1 MEFNRPRSAPLV
13 AARGSIQKERTAMP
27 RWFTRNDNWD
37 FGGKPS
43 PDGAE
48 HGEPK
53 GRKRRLAT
61 TFVFTTLFF
70 AGASLAAFAGDRF
83 SASIAEDNS
92 AAIESTTTA
101 SDGTASSEAAPA
113 ADTSAADTSA
123 APATDD
129 SIPAPES
136 TPAPAA
142 PDTTASSGS
151 ADVADSNAGTSDGG
165 FTQVSKASSSGQA
178 SSSSPSATSTPA
190 SSQGH
195 AGHRSSARNDAQSQ
209 WVQLRKVLL
218 PKTKPAPKP
227 EIEGPA
233 SAATVWLNSPLPDP
247 TPPAVRLSPKFAAN
261 LKQAAK
267 SGGVDWAVMLG
278 ILRARGATGRIPA
291 DRVTLN
297 RLASRLDSFGPS
309 RGDWSRIV
317 AYSGDSRFA
326 DKAAALA
333 RYNRAVGID
342 ALVNG
347 LEASKAAIASKVLG
361 DPSISIY
368 QGGRSDIVSNKIDVR
383 VLAMIAY
390 LRESFGSVTVS
401 CLLSGHRLYARPGV
415 VSAHIYGRAVDIS
428 AVGGVPIQ
436 GHQQPGGITERTVR
450 EILLAPAEVMPRQVI
465 SLLGLGGPS
474 FPLAD
479 HYNHIHIGY

>member
-1 MEFNRPRSAPLV
+1 
-13 AARGSIQKERTAMP
+13 MP
-27 RWFTRNDNWD
+27 RWFTRNENWD

-43 PDGAE
+43 PDEAE
-48 HGEPK
+48 SGEPK
-53 GRKRRLAT
+53 RRKRRLAT

-70 AGASLAAFAGDRF
+70 AGASLAAVAGNRF
-83 SASIAEDNS
+83 SATIAEDNS
-92 AAIESTTTA
+92 AAIESTTTVA
-101 SDGTASSEAAPA
+101 DDSS
-113 ADTSAADTSA
+113 TSEA

-129 SIPAPES
+129 SV
-136 TPAPAA
+136 APATDESA
-142 PDTTASSGS
+142 ASSDASVVPSADTSSPSDS
-151 ADVADSNAGTSDGG
+151 ADVADSSKGTTDGG
-165 FTQVSKASSSGQA
+165 FTQVSSASSSGQQVTSSGA
-178 SSSSPSATSTPA
+178 TGTSSSSKGHSGRG
-190 SSQGH
+190 SSS
-195 AGHRSSARNDAQSQ
+195 RRNDAQSQ

-233 SAATVWLNSPLPDP
+233 NAATIWLNSPLPDP
-247 TPPAVRLSPKFAAN
+247 TPPAVRLSPKFASN
-261 LKQAAK
+261 LKRAAK

-278 ILRARGATGRIPA
+278 VLRARGATGHIPA

>member
-1 MEFNRPRSAPLV
+1 
-13 AARGSIQKERTAMP
+13 MP
-27 RWFTRNDNWD
+27 RWFTRNENWD

-43 PDGAE
+43 PDEAE
-48 HGEPK
+48 SGEPK
-53 GRKRRLAT
+53 RRKRRLAT

-70 AGASLAAFAGDRF
+70 AGASLAAVAGNRF
-83 SASIAEDNS
+83 SATIAEDNS
-92 AAIESTTTA
+92 AAIESTTTVA
-101 SDGTASSEAAPA
+101 DDSS
-113 ADTSAADTSA
+113 TSEA

-129 SIPAPES
+129 SV
-136 TPAPAA
+136 APATDESA
-142 PDTTASSGS
+142 ASSDASAVPSADTSSPSDS
-151 ADVADSNAGTSDGG
+151 ADVADSSKGTTDGG
-165 FTQVSKASSSGQA
+165 FTQVSSASSSGQQVTSPGA
-178 SSSSPSATSTPA
+178 SGTSPSSKGHSGRGSSS
-190 SSQGH
+190 
-195 AGHRSSARNDAQSQ
+195 RRNDAQSQ

-233 SAATVWLNSPLPDP
+233 NAATIWLNSPLPDP
-247 TPPAVRLSPKFAAN
+247 TPPAVRLSPKFASN
-261 LKQAAK
+261 LKRAAK

-278 ILRARGATGRIPA
+278 VLRARGATGHIPA

>member
-1 MEFNRPRSAPLV
+1 
-13 AARGSIQKERTAMP
+13 MP
-27 RWFTRNDNWD
+27 RWFTRTDNWD

-43 PDGAE
+43 PDEAKP
-48 HGEPK
+48 GEPK
-53 GRKRRLAT
+53 RRKRRLAT

-70 AGASLAAFAGDRF
+70 AGASLAAVAGNLM
-83 SASIAEDNS
+83 SAEIAEDPT
-92 AAIESTTTA
+92 AESTTTA
-101 SDGTASSEAAPA
+101 DDSSSAAPATEESAAPA
-113 ADTSAADTSA
+113 ADDSTAVPEAAAPAPDTSA
-123 APATDD
+123 PSD
-129 SIPAPES
+129 
-136 TPAPAA
+136 
-142 PDTTASSGS
+142 S
-151 ADVADSNAGTSDGG
+151 ADVADSSAGTSDAG
-165 FTQVSKASSSGQA
+165 FTQVSSASSSGQDSSSSTTGA
-178 SSSSPSATSTPA
+178 SSSSK
-190 SSQGH
+190 GR
-195 AGHRSSARNDAQSQ
+195 GARGRHNDAQSH
-209 WVQLRKVLL
+209 WVQLRKALL
-218 PKTKPAPKP
+218 PKSQPAPKP

-233 SAATVWLNSPLPDP
+233 SAATIWLNSPLPDP

-261 LKQAAK
+261 LKHAAK
-267 SGGVDWAVMLG
+267 AGGVDWAVMLG
-278 ILRARGATGRIPA
+278 ILRARGATGHIPA

-297 RLASRLDSFGPS
+297 RLAMRLDTFGPS

-326 DKAAALA
+326 DKATALA
-333 RYNRAVGID
+333 RYDRAVGLD
-342 ALVNG
+342 ALVHG
-347 LEASKAAIASKVLG
+347 LEAAKPAIASKILS
-361 DPSISIY
+361 DPNVAIY
-368 QGGRSDIVSNKIDVR
+368 QGGRNDIIADKIDVR

-450 EILLAPAEVMPRQVI
+450 EILQAPAEVMPRQVI

>member
-1 MEFNRPRSAPLV
+1 
-13 AARGSIQKERTAMP
+13 MP

-43 PDGAE
+43 PDEAQA
-48 HGEPK
+48 GEPK
-53 GRKRRLAT
+53 RKRRLAT

-83 SASIAEDNS
+83 SAQIAEDNS

-101 SDGTASSEAAPA
+101 DESSSDAAPA
-113 ADTSAADTSA
+113 ADESA
-123 APATDD
+123 APAADESASSSDD
-129 SIPAPES
+129 SV
-136 TPAPAA
+136 AA
-142 PDTTASSGS
+142 PSTDPSAPSDS
-151 ADVADSNAGTSDGG
+151 ADVADSSAGTSDDG
-165 FTQVSKASSSGQA
+165 FTQVSSAESSTQDSSSGA
-178 SSSSPSATSTPA
+178 TGNSSSS
-190 SSQGH
+190 QGRG
-195 AGHRSSARNDAQSQ
+195 AKRSGGRRNDAQAQ
-209 WVQLRKVLL
+209 WQQLRKVLL

-227 EIEGPA
+227 EIEGPE
-233 SAATVWLNSPLPDP
+233 SAATIWLNSPLPDP
-247 TPPAVRLSPKFAAN
+247 TPPATRLSPKFAAN
-261 LKQAAK
+261 LKKAAK

-278 ILRARGATGRIPA
+278 ILRARGATGHIPA

-297 RLASRLDSFGPS
+297 RLASRLDSFGPA

-326 DKAAALA
+326 DKATALA
-333 RYNRAVGID
+333 RYDRAVGLD

-347 LEASKAAIASKVLG
+347 LEASKAAIASKVLS

-368 QGGRSDIVSNKIDVR
+368 AGGRNDIISDKIDVR

-390 LRESFGSVTVS
+390 LRESFGTVTVS

-450 EILLAPAEVMPRQVI
+450 EILFAPAEVMPRQVI

>member
-1 MEFNRPRSAPLV
+1 
-13 AARGSIQKERTAMP
+13 MP

-43 PDGAE
+43 PEEAKS
-48 HGEPK
+48 GEPK
-53 GRKRRLAT
+53 RRKRRLAT

-70 AGASLAAFAGDRF
+70 AGASLAAVAGNLM
-83 SASIAEDNS
+83 SAQIAEDP
-92 AAIESTTTA
+92 ATESTTTA
-101 SDGTASSEAAPA
+101 DDSASAAAPSTDEAAAPA
-113 ADTSAADTSA
+113 ADGSTAAPESAPTPDTSA
-123 APATDD
+123 SSD
-129 SIPAPES
+129 SA
-136 TPAPAA
+136 
-142 PDTTASSGS
+142 G
-151 ADVADSNAGTSDGG
+151 VADSSAGTSDSG
-165 FTQVSKASSSGQA
+165 FTQVSSPSSSGQESTSSA
-178 SSSSPSATSTPA
+178 TGNSSSSKGRTSP
-190 SSQGH
+190 
-195 AGHRSSARNDAQSQ
+195 RSGRRNDAQSQ

-227 EIEGPA
+227 EIEGPV
-233 SAATVWLNSPLPDP
+233 SAATIWLNSPLPDP

-261 LKQAAK
+261 LKKAAK

-278 ILRARGATGRIPA
+278 ILRARGAKGHIPA

-297 RLASRLDSFGPS
+297 RLAVRLDSFGPS

-326 DKAAALA
+326 DKATALA
-333 RYNRAVGID
+333 RYDRAVGID

-347 LEASKAAIASKVLG
+347 LEAAKAAIASKVLS
-361 DPSISIY
+361 DPNIAIY
-368 QGGRSDIVSNKIDVR
+368 QGGRNDIIANKIDVR

-401 CLLSGHRLYARPGV
+401 CLFSGHRLYARPGV
-415 VSAHIYGRAVDIS
+415 ISAHIYGRAVDIS
-428 AVGGVPIQ
+428 AIGGVPIQ

-450 EILLAPAEVMPRQVI
+450 EILFAPAEVMPRQVI

>member
-1 MEFNRPRSAPLV
+1 
-13 AARGSIQKERTAMP
+13 MP
-27 RWFTRNDNWD
+27 RWFTRNENWD

-43 PDGAE
+43 PDEAE
-48 HGEPK
+48 SGEPK
-53 GRKRRLAT
+53 RRKRRLAT

-70 AGASLAAFAGDRF
+70 AGASLAAVAGNRF
-83 SASIAEDNS
+83 SATIAEDNS
-92 AAIESTTTA
+92 AAIESTTTVA
-101 SDGTASSEAAPA
+101 DDSS
-113 ADTSAADTSA
+113 TSEA

-129 SIPAPES
+129 SV
-136 TPAPAA
+136 APATDESA
-142 PDTTASSGS
+142 ASSDASVVPSADTSSPSDS
-151 ADVADSNAGTSDGG
+151 ADVADSSKGTTDGG
-165 FTQVSKASSSGQA
+165 FTQVSSASSSGQQVTSPGA
-178 SSSSPSATSTPA
+178 SGTSSSSKGHSGRG
-190 SSQGH
+190 SSS
-195 AGHRSSARNDAQSQ
+195 RRNDAQSQ

-233 SAATVWLNSPLPDP
+233 NAATIWLNSPLPDP
-247 TPPAVRLSPKFAAN
+247 TPPAVRLSPKFASN
-261 LKQAAK
+261 LKRAAK

-278 ILRARGATGRIPA
+278 VLRARGATGHIPA

>member
-1 MEFNRPRSAPLV
+1 
-13 AARGSIQKERTAMP
+13 MP
-27 RWFTRNDNWD
+27 RWFTRNENWD

-43 PDGAE
+43 PDEAE
-48 HGEPK
+48 SGEPK

-83 SASIAEDNS
+83 SAQIAEDNS

-101 SDGTASSEAAPA
+101 DESSSDAAPA
-113 ADTSAADTSA
+113 ADESA
-123 APATDD
+123 APAADESASSSD
-129 SIPAPES
+129 ASAAPAPTS
-136 TPAPAA
+136 
-142 PDTTASSGS
+142 DTSASADS
-151 ADVADSNAGTSDGG
+151 ADVADSTAGTSDNG
-165 FTQVSKASSSGQA
+165 FTQVSSGSPSSAQD
-178 SSSSPSATSTPA
+178 SSSSATGTSS
-190 SSQGH
+190 SSQGRG
-195 AGHRSSARNDAQSQ
+195 AKRSGGRRNDAQAQ
-209 WVQLRKVLL
+209 WQQLRKVLL

-227 EIEGPA
+227 EIEGPQ
-233 SAATVWLNSPLPDP
+233 SAATIWLNSPLPDP
-247 TPPAVRLSPKFAAN
+247 TPPATRLSPKFAAN
-261 LKQAAK
+261 LKKAAK

-278 ILRARGATGRIPA
+278 ILRARGATGHIPA

-297 RLASRLDSFGPS
+297 RLASRLDSFGPA

-326 DKAAALA
+326 DKATALA
-333 RYNRAVGID
+333 RYNRAIGLD

-347 LEASKAAIASKVLG
+347 LEASKAAIASKVLS

-368 QGGRSDIVSNKIDVR
+368 AGGRSDIISNKIDVR

-415 VSAHIYGRAVDIS
+415 ISAHIYGRAVDIS

>member
-1 MEFNRPRSAPLV
+1 
-13 AARGSIQKERTAMP
+13 MP
-27 RWFTRNDNWD
+27 RWFTRNENWD

-43 PDGAE
+43 PDEAE
-48 HGEPK
+48 SGEPK

-70 AGASLAAFAGDRF
+70 AGASLTAVAGNLF
-83 SASIAEDNS
+83 SAQVADDNS
-92 AAIESTTTA
+92 TALESTTTTTSDDA
-101 SDGTASSEAAPA
+101 SAAADDSVAAPA
-113 ADTSAADTSA
+113 DSSAASSDAAPAPSADTSAPADSA
-123 APATDD
+123 AA
-129 SIPAPES
+129 
-136 TPAPAA
+136 
-142 PDTTASSGS
+142 
-151 ADVADSNAGTSDGG
+151 ADSNAGTSDSG
-165 FTQVSKASSSGQA
+165 FTQVSNASSSGQA
-178 SSSSPSATSTPA
+178 SSSGSAD
-190 SSQGH
+190 G
-195 AGHRSSARNDAQSQ
+195 SSAAKPGNGRRSGGRHNDAQSQ

-218 PKTKPAPKP
+218 PKAKPAPKP

-247 TPPAVRLSPKFAAN
+247 TPPALRLSPKFAAN
-261 LKQAAK
+261 LKKAAK
-267 SGGVDWAVMLG
+267 AGGVDWAVMLG
-278 ILRARGATGRIPA
+278 ILRARGATGHIPA

-297 RLASRLDSFGPS
+297 RLATRLDSFGPM
-309 RGDWSRIV
+309 RGAWARVV

-326 DKAAALA
+326 DKATALA
-333 RYNRAVGID
+333 RYDRAIGLD

-347 LEASKAAIASKVLG
+347 LEASKAALASRILA
-361 DPSISIY
+361 DPNVSIY
-368 QGGRSDIVSNKIDVR
+368 QGGRNDIVANKIDVR

-450 EILLAPAEVMPRQVI
+450 EILLLPQEVMPRQVI

-479 HYNHIHIGY
+479 HYNHIHVGY

>member
-1 MEFNRPRSAPLV
+1 
-13 AARGSIQKERTAMP
+13 MP
-27 RWFTRNDNWD
+27 RWFTRNDSWD
-37 FGGKPS
+37 FGGKPD
-43 PDGAE
+43 PDEAE
-48 HGEPK
+48 SREPK
-53 GRKRRLAT
+53 RRKRRLAT

-70 AGASLAAFAGDRF
+70 AGASLAAVAGNRF
-83 SASIAEDNS
+83 SASVAEDTPLE
-92 AAIESTTTA
+92 ATTTTT
-101 SDGTASSEAAPA
+101 DG
-113 ADTSAADTSA
+113 SAEA

-129 SIPAPES
+129 SA
-136 TPAPAA
+136 APAA
-142 PDTTASSGS
+142 ESSS
-151 ADVADSNAGTSDGG
+151 AAAPADSAAPTTDTSAPADSAATPDSTAGTSDGG
-165 FTQVSKASSSGQA
+165 FTQVSSGSSATQGSSSSAAASSSPGQN
-178 SSSSPSATSTPA
+178 TK
-190 SSQGH
+190 
-195 AGHRSSARNDAQSQ
+195 RSGGRHNDAQSQ

-233 SAATVWLNSPLPDP
+233 SAATVWLNTPLPDP
-247 TPPAVRLSPKFAAN
+247 TPPALRLSPKFAAN
-261 LKQAAK
+261 LKKAAK
-267 SGGVDWAVMLG
+267 SGGMDWAVMLG
-278 ILRARGATGRIPA
+278 ILRAHGAKGHVPA

-297 RLASRLDSFGPS
+297 RLAMRLDSFGPMQGAWA
-309 RGDWSRIV
+309 RVV

-326 DKAAALA
+326 DKATALA
-333 RYNRAVGID
+333 RYDRAVGLD

-347 LEASKAAIASKVLG
+347 LEASKAAIASKVLS
-361 DPSISIY
+361 DPNISIY
-368 QGGRSDIVSNKIDVR
+368 QGGRNDIVSNKIDVR

-415 VSAHIYGRAVDIS
+415 ISAHIYGRAADIS

-450 EILLAPAEVMPRQVI
+450 AILLLPEELMPRQVI

-479 HYNHIHIGY
+479 HYNHIHVGY

>member
-1 MEFNRPRSAPLV
+1 
-13 AARGSIQKERTAMP
+13 MP
-27 RWFTRNDNWD
+27 RWFTRNENWD

-43 PDGAE
+43 PDEAAS
-48 HGEPK
+48 GEPK
-53 GRKRRLAT
+53 GRKRRLAK

-70 AGASLAAFAGDRF
+70 AGASLAAVAGNF

-92 AAIESTTTA
+92 SAIEATTTT
-101 SDGTASSEAAPA
+101 SDDSSSAAAPA
-113 ADTSAADTSA
+113 ADESAAPAADESASSSDTSA
-123 APATDD
+123 AADSSAPATDPPASTD
-129 SIPAPES
+129 SAN
-136 TPAPAA
+136 
-142 PDTTASSGS
+142 
-151 ADVADSNAGTSDGG
+151 VADSSAGTSDGG
-165 FTQVSKASSSGQA
+165 FTQVSSGP
-178 SSSSPSATSTPA
+178 SSSS
-190 SSQGH
+190 SSQGSSSN
-195 AGHRSSARNDAQSQ
+195 ATGNSSGSTGRSTRSGGRRNDAQRQ

-218 PKTKPAPKP
+218 PKSKPAPKP

-233 SAATVWLNSPLPDP
+233 NAATIWLNSPLPDP
-247 TPPAVRLSPKFAAN
+247 TPPAVRLSPKFVAN
-261 LKQAAK
+261 LKKAAK
-267 SGGVDWAVMLG
+267 SGGVDWATMLG
-278 ILRARGATGRIPA
+278 ILRARGATGHIPA
-291 DRVTLN
+291 DRVTLG

-309 RGDWSRIV
+309 RGDWSRVV

-326 DKAAALA
+326 DKATALA
-333 RYNRAVGID
+333 RYDRAVGLD

-347 LEASKAAIASKVLG
+347 LEASKAAIASKVLS
-361 DPSISIY
+361 DPNISIY
-368 QGGRSDIVSNKIDVR
+368 QGGRNDIVSNKIDVR

-415 VSAHIYGRAVDIS
+415 VSAHIYGRAADIS

-450 EILLAPAEVMPRQVI
+450 EILLLPQEVMPRQVI

-479 HYNHIHIGY
+479 HYNHIHIGF

>member
-1 MEFNRPRSAPLV
+1 
-13 AARGSIQKERTAMP
+13 MP

-37 FGGKPS
+37 FGGKPG
-43 PDGAE
+43 PDEPAT
-48 HGEPK
+48 GEPK
-53 GRKRRLAT
+53 RRKRRLAT

-70 AGASLAAFAGDRF
+70 AGASIAAVAGNLM
-83 SASIAEDNS
+83 SAQIAEDTP
-92 AAIESTTTA
+92 ATDTTTTA
-101 SDGTASSEAAPA
+101 DETAASAPDQAAAPDESASSSDAAA
-113 ADTSAADTSA
+113 SA
-123 APATDD
+123 APA
-129 SIPAPES
+129 
-136 TPAPAA
+136 
-142 PDTTASSGS
+142 PDTSSS
-151 ADVADSNAGTSDGG
+151 ADSTGVADSSAGTSDSG
-165 FTQVSKASSSGQA
+165 FTQVSSGSPTSSQDASSTEASNSTSSKGRGAKRSG
-178 SSSSPSATSTPA
+178 
-190 SSQGH
+190 G
-195 AGHRSSARNDAQSQ
+195 RRNDAQSQ
-209 WVQLRKVLL
+209 WQQLRKVLL

-233 SAATVWLNSPLPDP
+233 DAATIWLNSPLPDP
-247 TPPAVRLSPKFAAN
+247 TPPAVRLSPQFASN
-261 LKQAAK
+261 LKKAAK

-278 ILRARGATGRIPA
+278 ILRARGATGHIPA

-297 RLASRLDSFGPS
+297 RLAARLDSFGPS
-309 RGDWSRIV
+309 RGDWSRVV

-326 DKAAALA
+326 DKATSLA
-333 RYNRAVGID
+333 RYDRAVGLD

-347 LEASKAAIASKVLG
+347 LEASKAAIATKVLS
-361 DPSISIY
+361 DRNISIY
-368 QGGRSDIVSNKIDVR
+368 AGGRNDIVSDKIDVR

-401 CLLSGHRLYARPGV
+401 SLFSGHRLYARPGV

-428 AVGGVPIQ
+428 AVGGVAIQ

-450 EILLAPAEVMPRQVI
+450 EILQLPPEVMPRQVI

>member
-1 MEFNRPRSAPLV
+1 
-13 AARGSIQKERTAMP
+13 MP
-27 RWFTRNDNWD
+27 RWFTRNENWD

-43 PDGAE
+43 PDEAE
-48 HGEPK
+48 SGEPK

-70 AGASLAAFAGDRF
+70 AGASLTAVAGNLF
-83 SASIAEDNS
+83 SAQVADDNS
-92 AAIESTTTA
+92 TALESTTTTTSDDA
-101 SDGTASSEAAPA
+101 SAAADDSAAAPA
-113 ADTSAADTSA
+113 DSSAASNDASAAPAPSADTSAPAD
-123 APATDD
+123 
-129 SIPAPES
+129 
-136 TPAPAA
+136 
-142 PDTTASSGS
+142 S
-151 ADVADSNAGTSDGG
+151 ADAADSNAGTSDSG
-165 FTQVSKASSSGQA
+165 FTQVSNASSSGQA
-178 SSSSPSATSTPA
+178 SSSSSAD
-190 SSQGH
+190 G
-195 AGHRSSARNDAQSQ
+195 SSAAKPGNGRRSGGRHNDAQSQ

-218 PKTKPAPKP
+218 PKAKPAPKP

-247 TPPAVRLSPKFAAN
+247 TPPALRLSPKFAAN
-261 LKQAAK
+261 LKKAAK
-267 SGGVDWAVMLG
+267 AGGVDWAVMLG
-278 ILRARGATGRIPA
+278 ILRARGATGHIPA

-297 RLASRLDSFGPS
+297 RLATRLDSFGPM
-309 RGDWSRIV
+309 RGAWARVV

-326 DKAAALA
+326 DKATALA
-333 RYNRAVGID
+333 RYDRAIGLD

-347 LEASKAAIASKVLG
+347 LEASKAALASRILA
-361 DPSISIY
+361 DPNVSIY
-368 QGGRSDIVSNKIDVR
+368 QGGRNDIVANKIDVR

-450 EILLAPAEVMPRQVI
+450 EILLLPQEVMPRQVI

-479 HYNHIHIGY
+479 HYNHIHVGY

>member
-1 MEFNRPRSAPLV
+1 
-13 AARGSIQKERTAMP
+13 MP

-37 FGGKPS
+37 FGGTPS
-43 PDGAE
+43 PDEAQA
-48 HGEPK
+48 GEPK
-53 GRKRRLAT
+53 RKRRLAT

-83 SASIAEDNS
+83 SATIADDNS
-92 AAIESTTTA
+92 AAIESTTTTA
-101 SDGTASSEAAPA
+101 DGSSSDAAPA
-113 ADTSAADTSA
+113 ADPSAAPAADESASSSDAAAADTSA
-123 APATDD
+123 PAD
-129 SIPAPES
+129 
-136 TPAPAA
+136 
-142 PDTTASSGS
+142 S
-151 ADVADSNAGTSDGG
+151 ADVADSTAGTSDNG
-165 FTQVSKASSSGQA
+165 FTQVSSGSPSSADPSSSA
-178 SSSSPSATSTPA
+178 TSNSSSSRGRGAK
-190 SSQGH
+190 
-195 AGHRSSARNDAQSQ
+195 RSGGRRNDAQAQ
-209 WVQLRKVLL
+209 WQQLRKVLL
-218 PKTKPAPKP
+218 PTTKPAPKP

-233 SAATVWLNSPLPDP
+233 NAATIWLNSPLPDP
-247 TPPAVRLSPKFAAN
+247 TPPATRLSPKFAAN
-261 LKQAAK
+261 LKKAAK

-278 ILRARGATGRIPA
+278 ILRARGATGHIPA

-297 RLASRLDSFGPS
+297 RLASRLDSFGPA

-326 DKAAALA
+326 DRATALA
-333 RYNRAVGID
+333 RYNRAVGLD
-342 ALVNG
+342 SLVNG
-347 LEASKAAIASKVLG
+347 LEASKAAIASKVLS

-368 QGGRSDIVSNKIDVR
+368 AGGRNDIISNKIDVR

-415 VSAHIYGRAVDIS
+415 ISAHIYGRAVDIS

-450 EILLAPAEVMPRQVI
+450 EILQVPAEVMPRQVI